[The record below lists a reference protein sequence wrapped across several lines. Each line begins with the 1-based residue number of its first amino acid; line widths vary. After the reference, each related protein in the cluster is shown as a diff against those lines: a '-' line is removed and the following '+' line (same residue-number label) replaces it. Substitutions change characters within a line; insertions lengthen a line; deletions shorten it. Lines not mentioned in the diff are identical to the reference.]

1 MYAIQVPI
9 IAAIPT
15 GILKPIVSFSA
26 RVSPPLLLPPSVPVC
41 DGCGVLTED
50 DEGLVLALDV
60 GEDEAEAVG
69 KSATWISDVLA
80 TQS

>member
-1 MYAIQVPI
+1 MYRNQVPI

-15 GILKPIVSFSA
+15 GILNPIVSFSA
-26 RVSPPLLLPPSVPVC
+26 RVSPPLLPPVSVPGC
-41 DGCGVLTED
+41 DGCGALTED
-50 DEGLVLALDV
+50 DEGLVLALDE

-80 TQS
+80 AQS